1 MLDYSNLSRDVA
13 PQQLLMGIT
22 ACGGVEEYYNYCI
35 HQEKAQYKQF
45 AQFAALSGD
54 PQQRY
59 LAPYPDNAHEVIE
72 QEVTETQRKTLGI
85 TEEFLSAG
93 LVTPLPNWWAVPS
106 LRRGRK
112 GHAGRSHRTMVPD
125 SRGERFVL
133 QRDGVSWPIYCTWS
147 NFSFDARELAIGQRM
162 GTPLEVDHVADAT
175 YNNLEAWEDQI
186 VNGLTDEQGSAMT
199 IDGIAAPGLLSTGL
213 GIPTFDYSTWTGL
226 TGAQIV
232 EEVLGAIELIRITHP
247 GPYTLFVPGNYS
259 IALNKKY
266 STAYDSGTVRMALE
280 ELGPYRGRTL
290 KVVLADTLPDN
301 RVVLMQMDKRAVD
314 LVVGQQNVPLSWKDN
329 SGLNTFWVV
338 LSCVIFRM
346 FANKDGDYGLV
357 VGNLT

>member
-1 MLDYSNLSRDVA
+1 MLPSGVTRNVA

-35 HQEKAQYKQF
+35 QQEKETYRQF
-45 AQFAALSGD
+45 ERFAAANTAN
-54 PQQRY
+54 PQGRY

-72 QEVTETQRKTLGI
+72 DTVTETQRKTLGI
-85 TEEFLSAG
+85 TEEFLSNG
-93 LVTPLPNWWAVPS
+93 LVTPLPNWWAIPS
-106 LRRGRK
+106 LRRQRTGE
-112 GHAGRSHRTMVPD
+112 AGRSHRSMVPD

-147 NFSFDARELAIGQRM
+147 NFSFDARELAIGQRV
-162 GTPLEVDHVADAT
+162 GTPLETSHIAEAT
-175 YNNLEAWEDQI
+175 YLNIEAWEDQI
-186 VNGLTDEQGSAMT
+186 INGLTDEQGSTMT
-199 IDGIAAPGLLSTGL
+199 IDGLSAPGILSSAT
-213 GIPTFDYSTWTGL
+213 TFDYSTWTGL
-226 TGAQIV
+226 SGAAIV
-232 EEVLGAIELIRITHP
+232 DEVLGAIELLRLTHP

-266 STAYDSGTVRMALE
+266 STAFDSGTVRMALE

-301 RVVLMQMDKRAVD
+301 RVLLVQMDKRAVD

-329 SGLNTFWVV
+329 SGFNTYWVV

-346 FANKDGDYGLV
+346 FADYNGKYGV
-357 VGNLT
+357 AVGNLT